1 MYQSHA
7 VGRVDSMADFLDSE
21 MTVLTESECWEL
33 MARTE
38 VGRLAVCVGTGPEIF
53 PVNFVTDNRTV
64 LIRTAEGSKLAA
76 MSVNPQVAF
85 EADGFDPVRGDAWS
99 VVVRGTAGV
108 LEKLNEV
115 YAAQE
120 LPLVPWDTTPKP
132 IFVRIEPATISGR
145 RFTAA
150 RGHREP

>member
-1 MYQSHA
+1 MYQSRA
-7 VGRVDSMADFLDSE
+7 VDRVDGMADFPHPE

-38 VGRLAVCVGTGPEIF
+38 VGRMAVCVGTGPEIF

-64 LIRTAEGSKLAA
+64 LIRTAEGTKLAA
-76 MSVNPQVAF
+76 VSVNPQVAF
-85 EADGFDPVRGDAWS
+85 EADGFDSVRGDAWS
-99 VVVRGTAGV
+99 VIVRGIARV

-150 RGHREP
+150 RGLREP

>member
-1 MYQSHA
+1 MRQSHA
-7 VGRVDSMADFLDSE
+7 TDRVDNMADFPHPE
-21 MTVLTESECWEL
+21 MTVLTEDECWRL

-38 VGRLAVCVGTGPEIF
+38 VGRLAVCIGTGPEIF

-64 LIRTAEGSKLAA
+64 LIRTAEGTKLAA
-76 MSVNPQVAF
+76 VSVNPQVAF

-99 VVVRGTAGV
+99 VIVRGTTRV

-120 LPLVPWDTTPKP
+120 LPLVPWDATPKP
-132 IFVRIEPATISGR
+132 IFVRIEPETISGR
-145 RFTAA
+145 RFAAA
-150 RGHREP
+150 RGLREP